1 MNKKLHYKIFIAFI
15 ILCFATTHYNTYAN
29 NKILTIEQV
38 LKQKRIT
45 VNIKNSSIKTILY
58 EIQKQSGV
66 SFLFKD
72 EADSKSLV
80 NLSLDV
86 KNQTVEE
93 TLNALFLKTNFTY
106 MIIGETVTI
115 IKKPQIINSIQDVV
129 TYNGKVLDN
138 NDGKPVIGATL
149 IIVGTT
155 NGVISNDKGEF
166 NLKAKGG
173 DEIEVSY
180 TGYKPQI
187 VKLTNNQKN
196 LIIKMEL
203 STMAVEDVV
212 VTGLFNRKKSGFSGT
227 VTTIKK
233 EELQKVSTGNIF
245 TTIST
250 LDAGFK
256 INEDNL
262 KGSDPNNIPDF
273 TIRGKGS
280 FQNNSTAPIFILDG
294 FEVTST
300 KIFDM
305 DVNRIESITLLKDA
319 SATILYGSRAAN
331 GVIVI
336 ETIVPKPGKLN
347 VTYDFKPTI
356 GVVDLSGYDLMNASE
371 KLMYEKEADLYV
383 YKATSGG
390 TESFIRGQQ
399 KILDQQYYDRYRNVV
414 EGVDTYWLSKPIQ
427 TSFSHAHSLYI
438 DGGIDNVRY
447 GIDASYN
454 GNSGVMKN
462 SGRDRVGL
470 GFSLIYRVKDKVII
484 KNYISYSHTHAYN
497 SPYGSF
503 SQYSKLNPYEKIRYE
518 DGEFIPK
525 LSNGKANPLY
535 NANLSFRDFTNT
547 QEFNEQLSVDWNI
560 IDGLRLKGQ
569 ASIFK
574 GNSDKESY
582 QSPFSS
588 QYLESTYNSATGL
601 WDLMPIEKRGQLGIG
616 GGNTMNM
623 SGNVTLS
630 YNKLFAD
637 KHLLY
642 VGLGCEAAESSSNSN
657 GYIVTGF
664 PDDRYSDPAFA
675 IQFLEKSKA
684 TSSESK
690 ARSMGV
696 FSTLNYIF
704 DDRYFVDLSA
714 RVDGS
719 SRFGSD
725 KKYAGFYSVGAGW
738 NIHNEKFFGDNS
750 VVDMLKLRTNYGT
763 VGNQEFS
770 AYQAKTM
777 FMYNTDRVYNK
788 SISAGLMGYGN
799 PDLKWQN
806 QNQFNVGLDFGF
818 VKNRYRVQ
826 LNYYNKVTMGMLTE
840 VSVAP
845 SLGFLGNVFTANLGE
860 IKNEGYEI
868 NVNAVIIQN
877 RKKDIEWSMMVQA
890 AHNKNTLKEISNSLK
905 KLNEKNNEDKT
916 TPAAVYEEGES
927 MTAIKAVRS
936 LGIDPV
942 TGQEMFIR
950 KSDGSM
956 TYTWDPN
963 DKILCGDTEPKLF
976 GNIGTNLY
984 YKGWNLNLIFRYRL
998 GADYY
1003 NETLARRVEGAN
1015 PANNADRRVLND
1027 RWKTPGQHAL
1037 YKNIKEYTST
1047 YISTR
1052 FVQKEQFLQLSNLSL
1067 SYDFGK
1073 NMIEKLGMNSL
1084 RLSFYM
1090 NDVFRVSTIKNERGL
1105 DYPFQVSY
1113 VFGLNI
1119 GF

>member
-1 MNKKLHYKIFIAFI
+1 MNKKLHCKIFIAFV
-15 ILCFATTHYNTYAN
+15 ILCFTTTQYNSYAN
-29 NKILTIEQV
+29 NGILPLEQV

-45 VNIKNSSIKTILY
+45 VNVKSASIKTILY

-72 EADSKSLV
+72 EADSKSLI
-80 NLSLDV
+80 NLSLDI

-93 TLNALFLKTNFTY
+93 ALNTLFSNTNFTY
-106 MIIGETVTI
+106 SIIGETVTI
-115 IKKPQIINSIQDVV
+115 IKKPQIANVAQSTV
-129 TYNGKVLDN
+129 TYTGKILDN
-138 NDGKPVIGATL
+138 NGKPLVGATL
-149 IIVGTT
+149 TIMGTT
-155 NGVISNDKGEF
+155 NGAISDNNGEF
-166 NLKAKGG
+166 NLKAKVG
-173 DEIEVSY
+173 DEVEISY
-180 TGYKPQI
+180 TGYKLQI
-187 VKLTNNQKN
+187 IKLTSNQRN
-196 LIIKMEL
+196 LVIKAEPDE
-203 STMAVEDVV
+203 MAVEDVV
-212 VTGLFNRKKSGFSGT
+212 VTGFFSRKKSGFSGT
-227 VTTIKK
+227 VSTIKK

-294 FEVTST
+294 FEVSST

-305 DVNRIESITLLKDA
+305 DINRIESITLLKDA

-336 ETIVPKPGKLN
+336 ETIAPKQGKLN

-356 GVVDLSGYDLMNASE
+356 GVVDLNGYDLMNAAE

-383 YKATSGG
+383 YKTLSPA
-390 TESFIRGQQ
+390 TESFLRQQQQ
-399 KILDQQYYDRYRNVV
+399 KLDQQYYDRYRNIV
-414 EGVDTYWLSKPIQ
+414 EGVDTYWLSQPVQ

-438 DGGIDNVRY
+438 EGGADNVRY

-462 SGRDRVGL
+462 SGRDRVNL
-470 GFSLIYRVKDKVII
+470 GFSLIYRVKEKVII
-484 KNYISYSHTHAYN
+484 KNYISYAHTHAYN
-497 SPYGSF
+497 SPYGFF
-503 SQYSKLNPYEKIRYE
+503 SQYTQLNPYEKMYDE
-518 DGEFIPK
+518 NGELVPK

-535 NANLSFRDFTNT
+535 DTNLSFKDYSNT

-560 IDGLRLKGQ
+560 IEGLRLKGQ

-574 GNSDKESY
+574 GDSDSEYYK
-582 QSPFSS
+582 SPFSS
-588 QYLESTYNSATGL
+588 EFLQTTYNSATGSFE
-601 WDLMPIEKRGQLGIG
+601 LMPIEKRGRLSIG
-616 GGNTMNM
+616 NGKSLNI

-630 YNKLFAD
+630 YNKLFAE

-642 VGLGCEAAESSSNSN
+642 IGLGAEAAESSSNSN
-657 GYIVTGF
+657 GFIVTGF

-675 IQFLEKSKA
+675 VQYLENSKP
-684 TSSESK
+684 TSDETK

-704 DDRYFVDLSA
+704 DDRYFIDLSA

-738 NIHNEKFFGDNS
+738 NIHNEKFFGRNS
-750 VVDMLKLRTNYGT
+750 VVDMLKLKANYGT

-777 FMYNTDRVYNK
+777 FIYNTDRLYNK
-788 SISAGLMGYGN
+788 AISSSLMGYGN

-806 QNQFNVGLDFGF
+806 QNQFNVGLDLGLLKSRFRIQF
-818 VKNRYRVQ
+818 
-826 LNYYNKVTMGMLTE
+826 NYYNKITNGMLTE

-845 SLGFLGNVFTANLGE
+845 SLGFLGNAFTSNMGK

-877 RKKDIEWSMMVQA
+877 RKKDIEWSMMLQT
-890 AHNKNTLKEISNSLK
+890 AHNKNTLKEISNALK
-905 KLNEKNNEDKT
+905 KINDENNKDKVN
-916 TPAAVYEEGES
+916 PAAVYEEGES

-956 TYTWDPN
+956 TYTWDSN
-963 DKILCGDTEPKLF
+963 DKILCGDREPKLF
-976 GNIGTNLY
+976 GNLGTNLY

-1003 NETLARRVEGAN
+1003 NETLAKRVEGAN
-1015 PANNADRRVLND
+1015 PADNADRRVLYD

-1047 YISTR
+1047 YLSTR
-1052 FVQKEQFLQLSNLSL
+1052 FVQKEHFLQLSNLSL
-1067 SYDFGK
+1067 SYDFGQDLIK
-1073 NMIEKLGMNSL
+1073 KLGINTL

-1105 DYPFQVSY
+1105 NYPFQVSY